1 LAFSEQDIEIGLL
14 GASIPTVQFFAH
26 YGDVDN
32 INSQFLVAYNKN
44 ATLLANGA
52 SQDLVGEYF
61 LAVRLRLI
69 NYNEI
74 LNNSTRRLL
83 AGKGDYAVY
92 DYGRGERLTTGNP
105 IFVNDES
112 RYFIQVVTPTEEIY
126 AQVGDVLFIQ
136 RIRMFSFLAGTSTA
150 AIAVLILLLT
160 KWNVILRKEVK
171 RRTRELE
178 ESYDEM
184 KAYLDTV
191 LAELKRDATI
201 KGKYKK

>member
-1 LAFSEQDIEIGLL
+1 M
-14 GASIPTVQFFAH
+14 
-26 YGDVDN
+26 
-32 INSQFLVAYNKN
+32 
-44 ATLLANGA
+44 
-52 SQDLVGEYF
+52 
-61 LAVRLRLI
+61 
-69 NYNEI
+69 
-74 LNNSTRRLL
+74 
-83 AGKGDYAVY
+83 
-92 DYGRGERLTTGNP
+92 TTGNP

-126 AQVGDVLFIQ
+126 AHVGDVLFIQ
-136 RIRMFSFLAGTSTA
+136 RIRMFSFLAGTTTA

-184 KAYLDTV
+184 KEYLDTV
-191 LAELKRDATI
+191 LAELKRDTTI